1 MYIDTS
7 NTENGRVCLNALKA
21 DQLRTARTIKLTGD
35 ATGEV
40 LFNGSKDVEI
50 KTSISELSR
59 IDQDIEGLGNNLTAK
74 IAEKA
79 TKEHGIYYG
88 YCETAA
94 STKAKVVKLTQDTG
108 FTFTTGTVLIVK
120 FKSSNSASKPTL
132 TVQNADGT
140 VLAAA
145 KSLMKYGTTAVS
157 TSSTTT
163 GWSSGAVCIFV
174 YDGTYWVES
183 YWSNTTYSQA
193 ALGQGYGTSTTSDAT
208 ADKLVDLASYKQ
220 TVNGIVS
227 IKFAGAV
234 PADGSLTI
242 NSTTSRP
249 IYHKGSPILSGVINA
264 GDTATFIY
272 NDEKYHL
279 IAIDRFLVGGTG
291 ITINGNVINHSRS
304 VTAKTKYKQNTA
316 KPNLGETFKIV
327 EPNFDAQGHIT
338 ATQEATITLPN
349 IEDDDVVLITK
360 KTDNNYK
367 ISHGIMYG
375 ATTGLNADHRTVY
388 TSENTTTE
396 IDGSGASGTI
406 KIPQLI
412 VDSLGHVSQA
422 SDQSIE
428 IKMPTDTGMTSV
440 EVSGSGNAITAATY
454 NKSNRKLTLT
464 KGATYNNYV
473 LPTATSSVLGGIKSS
488 AAITVNSDGNVSE
501 LKEAYLV
508 WGNKALSGSVSP
520 VDAAASDIHSA
531 NRFQFANPAGITV
544 QYSRDGTNFSDYG
557 ATDEEKIKLVSGLGA
572 HFQIGKRSGVSN
584 STAVNTVND
593 KVRIT
598 LHAANMQVYTRLR
611 KLLIN
616 ITTNS
621 AKGCKVLIER
631 SLIGS
636 ETTFGTLGTY
646 DITGWSGWNSIPINN
661 AFGGNPTQT
670 TQIAALRLTFYITTL
685 AAGKNNG
692 LEILDIAAI
701 GDVFW
706 TTPSNMARTSHL
718 YSWDYQQNASF
729 PKGISSSGNLSATG
743 NLTIG
748 GDASITKDLSVG
760 EEISAKVIGA
770 TEQIAVGSASMTSN
784 GYVSSTWLQT
794 TSATDTS
801 SYDNIA
807 VIDSQGWIYKRSKAN
822 AFKDLLAAEGTL
834 GLNAATDVPLR
845 ISSDSAT
852 DSYIRF
858 TNNSGT
864 ALGSYGFNGAN
875 KPVVYVNS
883 KVNTIYHSGNL
894 TLSSLGITISKEE
907 INHLDGI
914 SGNVQGLLN
923 NKLGKSETAAAATK
937 LATARQ
943 IKLTGD
949 VTGEASFNG
958 TADCSIEAT
967 VADDSHYH
975 DAANINKGTLG
986 TARGGTGN
994 TSYTASR
1001 ALYTNTATKF
1011 ATSNHFM
1018 NASKL
1023 AVNSTSEPSTA
1034 LHVAGDA
1041 NITGTIALNNKVKF
1055 SYNST
1060 DKCVDIIFS

>member
-1 MYIDTS
+1 
-7 NTENGRVCLNALKA
+7 
-21 DQLRTARTIKLTGD
+21 
-35 ATGEV
+35 
-40 LFNGSKDVEI
+40 
-50 KTSISELSR
+50 
-59 IDQDIEGLGNNLTAK
+59 
-74 IAEKA
+74 
-79 TKEHGIYYG
+79 
-88 YCETAA
+88 
-94 STKAKVVKLTQDTG
+94 
-108 FTFTTGTVLIVK
+108 
-120 FKSSNSASKPTL
+120 
-132 TVQNADGT
+132 
-140 VLAAA
+140 
-145 KSLMKYGTTAVS
+145 
-157 TSSTTT
+157 
-163 GWSSGAVCIFV
+163 
-174 YDGTYWVES
+174 
-183 YWSNTTYSQA
+183 
-193 ALGQGYGTSTTSDAT
+193 
-208 ADKLVDLASYKQ
+208 
-220 TVNGIVS
+220 
-227 IKFAGAV
+227 
-234 PADGSLTI
+234 
-242 NSTTSRP
+242 
-249 IYHKGSPILSGVINA
+249 
-264 GDTATFIY
+264 
-272 NDEKYHL
+272 
-279 IAIDRFLVGGTG
+279 
-291 ITINGNVINHSRS
+291 
-304 VTAKTKYKQNTA
+304 
-316 KPNLGETFKIV
+316 
-327 EPNFDAQGHIT
+327 
-338 ATQEATITLPN
+338 
-349 IEDDDVVLITK
+349 
-360 KTDNNYK
+360 
-367 ISHGIMYG
+367 
-375 ATTGLNADHRTVY
+375 
-388 TSENTTTE
+388 
-396 IDGSGASGTI
+396 
-406 KIPQLI
+406 
-412 VDSLGHVSQA
+412 
-422 SDQSIE
+422 
-428 IKMPTDTGMTSV
+428 
-440 EVSGSGNAITAATY
+440 
-454 NKSNRKLTLT
+454 
-464 KGATYNNYV
+464 
-473 LPTATSSVLGGIKSS
+473 
-488 AAITVNSDGNVSE
+488 
-501 LKEAYLV
+501 
-508 WGNKALSGSVSP
+508 
-520 VDAAASDIHSA
+520 
-531 NRFQFANPAGITV
+531 
-544 QYSRDGTNFSDYG
+544 
-557 ATDEEKIKLVSGLGA
+557 
-572 HFQIGKRSGVSN
+572 
-584 STAVNTVND
+584 
-593 KVRIT
+593 
-598 LHAANMQVYTRLR
+598 MQVYTRLR

-616 ITTNS
+616 ITTNN
-621 AKGCKVLIER
+621 AKGCKVLVER

-670 TQIAALRLTFYITTL
+670 TQIAALRLTFFMTTL
-685 AAGKNNG
+685 TAGKNNG

-701 GDVFW
+701 GDLFW

-784 GYVSSTWLQT
+784 GYVSGTWLKT

-807 VIDSQGWIYKRSKAN
+807 VIGSQGWIYKRSKAN

-845 ISSDSAT
+845 ISSDSTT